1 MRLLSLFSGIGAFEK
16 ALSNLGIPYETAG
29 WCEIDPKAATAY
41 AAIHG
46 ADPALNLRDVRT
58 VDPAAVGPV
67 DLITYGFPCQDISS
81 AGRQAGLAHEDGSV
95 TRSGLF
101 FEALRLIRELR
112 PRYAI
117 AENVKALLNRKM
129 APAWQAVQDGLRE
142 AGYVQYHAVLNA
154 KDYGL
159 PQQRER
165 VLIVSIRRDCDLGF
179 FRFPEGAPPD
189 PPAPGRAGAG
199 RGGAGSL
206 LPVQP
211 PRRGL
216 PG

>member
-16 ALSNLGIPYETAG
+16 ALSSLGIPYETAG
-29 WCEIDPKAATAY
+29 WCEIDPKAAAAY

-58 VDPAAVGPV
+58 IDPAAVAPV

-81 AGRQAGLAHEDGSV
+81 AGRQAGLTHEDGSH

-142 AGYVQYHAVLNA
+142 AGYIQYHAVLNA

-165 VLIVSIRRDCDLGF
+165 ES
-179 FRFPEGAPPD
+179 
-189 PPAPGRAGAG
+189 
-199 RGGAGSL
+199 
-206 LPVQP
+206 
-211 PRRGL
+211 
-216 PG
+216 